1 MTQFVYLTQSGK
13 SRYNRRMKRLL
24 QKMKDTL
31 AALSG
36 RVRAHLSGVKW
47 YFYLLDGA
55 IIALMIAAGV
65 FFIISKNAP
74 DPRISVSVSADG
86 RTTNY
91 VVNEPEEGMS
101 ISAFLRAQNV
111 RVNKGDELSADGNR
125 LIADG
130 TSVSIARSFP
140 VAVRSMGNVSVI
152 NTTGGTV
159 GDALRLS
166 GVEYDAADIKQKL
179 DRLNI
184 RANAALGQN
193 FLCDDAMIEKIA
205 SAAVGDGKTD
215 ILEIGPGLGAL
226 TGALVG
232 RVPRVTAV
240 EIDKSM
246 LAALNT
252 EFAAEIG
259 RGELTL
265 IHSDILKFD
274 ISCMEGEF
282 AAAGNLPYY
291 ITTPIVLMLL
301 RNAKRIPRMV
311 LMVQKEAARRF
322 FAKPKDKLYGPLA
335 ITAQLYYEC
344 ESLVSL
350 TPASY
355 YPQPD
360 VDSEVVLL
368 TRRADAPADMDPA
381 AFCRFTESI
390 FAMRRKTV
398 YNNLKPLLPAADAV
412 AEALARANIAQAA
425 RAEALSIEELAKL
438 YEASGTHN

>member
-1 MTQFVYLTQSGK
+1 
-13 SRYNRRMKRLL
+13 
-24 QKMKDTL
+24 
-31 AALSG
+31 
-36 RVRAHLSGVKW
+36 
-47 YFYLLDGA
+47 
-55 IIALMIAAGV
+55 
-65 FFIISKNAP
+65 
-74 DPRISVSVSADG
+74 
-86 RTTNY
+86 
-91 VVNEPEEGMS
+91 MS
-101 ISAFLRAQNV
+101 
-111 RVNKGDELSADGNR
+111 
-125 LIADG
+125 
-130 TSVSIARSFP
+130 
-140 VAVRSMGNVSVI
+140 
-152 NTTGGTV
+152 
-159 GDALRLS
+159 
-166 GVEYDAADIKQKL
+166 AADIKQKL
-179 DRLNI
+179 ERLNL

-205 SAAVGDGKTD
+205 FAAVGDGKTD

-240 EIDKSM
+240 EIDKNM
-246 LAALNT
+246 LAALKA

-259 RGELTL
+259 SGALSL

-344 ESLVSL
+344 ESLFSL

-368 TRRADAPADMDPA
+368 TRR

-398 YNNLKPLLPAADAV
+398 YNNLKPLLPTAGAA

-425 RAEALSIEELAKL
+425 RAEALSIEELVRL
-438 YEASGTHN
+438 YGSVVANAGESC

>member
-1 MTQFVYLTQSGK
+1 MHFCPKNDILKSEKSPRKEAAMPTLTDPAVIK
-13 SRYNRRMKRLL
+13 ELL
-24 QKMKDTL
+24 QRH
-31 AALSG
+31 G
-36 RVRAHLSGVKW
+36 
-47 YFYLLDGA
+47 F
-55 IIALMIAAGV
+55 
-65 FFIISKNAP
+65 
-74 DPRISVSVSADG
+74 
-86 RTTNY
+86 
-91 VVNEPEEGMS
+91 
-101 ISAFLRAQNV
+101 
-111 RVNKGDELSADGNR
+111 
-125 LIADG
+125 
-130 TSVSIARSFP
+130 SFS
-140 VAVRSMGNVSVI
+140 R
-152 NTTGGTV
+152 
-159 GDALRLS
+159 
-166 GVEYDAADIKQKL
+166 
-179 DRLNI
+179 
-184 RANAALGQN
+184 ALGQN
-193 FLCDDAMIEKIA
+193 FIINPGVCPKMAELGG
-205 SAAVGDGKTD
+205 AAPGVGV
-215 ILEIGPGLGAL
+215 LEIGPGLGAL

-240 EIDKSM
+240 EIDKNM
-246 LAALNT
+246 LAALQD
-252 EFAAEIG
+252 EFANQIEGGA
-259 RGELTL
+259 LSL

-274 ISCMEGEF
+274 ISSMEGEF

-368 TRRADAPADMDPA
+368 TRRADMPTDMDPT

-398 YNNLKPLLPAADAV
+398 YNNLKPLLPAADAA

-425 RAEALSIEELAKL
+425 RAEALSIEELARL
-438 YEASGTHN
+438 YEASGKHN

>member
-1 MTQFVYLTQSGK
+1 
-13 SRYNRRMKRLL
+13 
-24 QKMKDTL
+24 
-31 AALSG
+31 
-36 RVRAHLSGVKW
+36 
-47 YFYLLDGA
+47 
-55 IIALMIAAGV
+55 
-65 FFIISKNAP
+65 
-74 DPRISVSVSADG
+74 
-86 RTTNY
+86 
-91 VVNEPEEGMS
+91 MS
-101 ISAFLRAQNV
+101 
-111 RVNKGDELSADGNR
+111 
-125 LIADG
+125 
-130 TSVSIARSFP
+130 T
-140 VAVRSMGNVSVI
+140 
-152 NTTGGTV
+152 
-159 GDALRLS
+159 
-166 GVEYDAADIKQKL
+166 ADIKQKL

-240 EIDKSM
+240 EIDKNM
-246 LAALNT
+246 LAALNA

-335 ITAQLYYEC
+335 IMAQLYYEC

-368 TRRADAPADMDPA
+368 TRRADMPTDMDPA

-398 YNNLKPLLPAADAV
+398 YNNLKPLLPTADAA
-412 AEALARANIAQAA
+412 AEALARADIAQAA
-425 RAEALSIEELAKL
+425 RAEALSIEELARL
-438 YEASGTHN
+438 YEASGKHN

>member
-1 MTQFVYLTQSGK
+1 
-13 SRYNRRMKRLL
+13 
-24 QKMKDTL
+24 
-31 AALSG
+31 
-36 RVRAHLSGVKW
+36 
-47 YFYLLDGA
+47 
-55 IIALMIAAGV
+55 
-65 FFIISKNAP
+65 
-74 DPRISVSVSADG
+74 
-86 RTTNY
+86 
-91 VVNEPEEGMS
+91 MS
-101 ISAFLRAQNV
+101 
-111 RVNKGDELSADGNR
+111 
-125 LIADG
+125 
-130 TSVSIARSFP
+130 
-140 VAVRSMGNVSVI
+140 
-152 NTTGGTV
+152 
-159 GDALRLS
+159 
-166 GVEYDAADIKQKL
+166 AADIKQKL
-179 DRLNI
+179 EKLNI

-240 EIDKSM
+240 EIDKNM
-246 LAALNT
+246 LAALQD
-252 EFAAEIG
+252 EFANQIEGGA
-259 RGELTL
+259 LSL

-274 ISCMEGEF
+274 ISSTEGEF

-368 TRRADAPADMDPA
+368 ARRADL
-381 AFCRFTESI
+381 
-390 FAMRRKTV
+390 RRA
-398 YNNLKPLLPAADAV
+398 YSPCAV
-412 AEALARANIAQAA
+412 RP
-425 RAEALSIEELAKL
+425 
-438 YEASGTHN
+438 YTTT

>member
-1 MTQFVYLTQSGK
+1 M
-13 SRYNRRMKRLL
+13 
-24 QKMKDTL
+24 
-31 AALSG
+31 
-36 RVRAHLSGVKW
+36 
-47 YFYLLDGA
+47 
-55 IIALMIAAGV
+55 
-65 FFIISKNAP
+65 
-74 DPRISVSVSADG
+74 
-86 RTTNY
+86 
-91 VVNEPEEGMS
+91 
-101 ISAFLRAQNV
+101 
-111 RVNKGDELSADGNR
+111 
-125 LIADG
+125 
-130 TSVSIARSFP
+130 
-140 VAVRSMGNVSVI
+140 
-152 NTTGGTV
+152 
-159 GDALRLS
+159 
-166 GVEYDAADIKQKL
+166 
-179 DRLNI
+179 
-184 RANAALGQN
+184 
-193 FLCDDAMIEKIA
+193 
-205 SAAVGDGKTD
+205 GDGKTD

-240 EIDKSM
+240 EIDKNM
-246 LAALNT
+246 LAALNA
-252 EFAAEIG
+252 EFAAEIR

-335 ITAQLYYEC
+335 IMAQLYYEC

-368 TRRADAPADMDPA
+368 TRRADMPTDMDPA

-398 YNNLKPLLPAADAV
+398 YNNLKPLLPAADAA

-425 RAEALSIEELAKL
+425 RAEALSIEELVRL
-438 YEASGTHN
+438 YRSAIAMQ